1 MTTITVQKI
10 YPPKKEGWSH
20 SIKAT
25 DGNYYGV
32 KESVVRSISEGQT
45 IEADVVVKEK
55 DGKTYRDIVKLAG
68 GDAIALASPTRS
80 PALQSSAPRYGSTD
94 DATAERIFT
103 CGIVNAVAPHVYDKH
118 GTLTSEH
125 LTALVMVARVAWAE
139 TFGKK

>member
-32 KESVVRSISEGQT
+32 KEAVVRSISEGQT

-55 DGKTYRDIVKLAG
+55 DGKTYRDIVKLVG
-68 GDAIALASPTRS
+68 GDVAPARPSAPQAST
-80 PALQSSAPRYGSTD
+80 PRYGSTD

-125 LTALVMVARVAWAE
+125 LTALVMVARVAWSE
-139 TFGKK
+139 TFGKKHEQ